1 MNDELDDKMME
12 NLEKLVDNYIKHRK
26 SIEKIMGKIRISE
39 DKMEIKDLCAEYEY
53 HKGYCKAVEQWMHA
67 LGLNDYI
74 SERLKRE
81 D

>member
-1 MNDELDDKMME
+1 
-12 NLEKLVDNYIKHRK
+12 
-26 SIEKIMGKIRISE
+26 MGKIRMTE
-39 DKMEIKDLCAEYEY
+39 DKMEIKDLRAEYEY

-67 LGLNDYI
+67 LGLNPYNDYI